1 MVRAAASSWPLEV
14 LSCAIAGV
22 KSNELTN
29 RRMQMRGT
37 RIVALPF
44 SLVIGG
50 RAAGDAE
57 NFLVPIEECSSSDS
71 LRCVFLSSR
80 HNKPLHLCLYDMA
93 GNPLRTLFRAQIA
106 ADIRCCHLLLHCRQH
121 SLINPRGFSSESK
134 MVQHHGPRG
143 NSANWVGDVLSRK
156 GRR

>member
-1 MVRAAASSWPLEV
+1 MAAGSLI
-14 LSCAIAGV
+14 LG
-22 KSNELTN
+22 N
-29 RRMQMRGT
+29 RRGEKQRT
-37 RIVALPF
+37 DKQKNADERNPHSRTSF

-93 GNPLRTLFRAQIA
+93 SNPFGTLFRAQIA
-106 ADIRCCHLLLHCRQH
+106 ADIRRRLLLLHCRQH
-121 SLINPRGFSSESK
+121 SLIN
-134 MVQHHGPRG
+134 
-143 NSANWVGDVLSRK
+143 
-156 GRR
+156 